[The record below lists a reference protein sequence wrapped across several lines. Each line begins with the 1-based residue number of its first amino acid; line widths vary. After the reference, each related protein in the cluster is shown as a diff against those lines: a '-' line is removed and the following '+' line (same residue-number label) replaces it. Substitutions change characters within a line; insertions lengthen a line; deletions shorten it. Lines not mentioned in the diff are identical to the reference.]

1 MGIQTKR
8 MTQET
13 EQKMTKR
20 EKSELFDLVY
30 IQFKLKSFDCAA
42 ARREAHSKISE
53 ASRVECQRYK
63 WPRRSGQQSYRIP
76 RCGGQVVAAVVA
88 QVLSDVNSRV
98 HSACVSR
105 DVIVSRKQRIDIKRY
120 SGKKN
125 KLQEGKSDTVNTLQF
140 CTEYNYNMSTIDENM
155 HSLEAIKKSQKTL
168 TLGLQ

>member
-1 MGIQTKR
+1 MRVQTKT

-76 RCGGQVVAAVVA
+76 RCGGQVLAAVVA

-105 DVIVSRKQRIDIKRY
+105 GVIQSRKKRID
-120 SGKKN
+120 N
-125 KLQEGKSDTVNTLQF
+125 KLYTAKKINYKKGNQTVLSHCSFTL
-140 CTEYNYNMSTIDENM
+140 NII
-155 HSLEAIKKSQKTL
+155 AIC
-168 TLGLQ
+168 LQQTKICIRQRR